1 MPIFGV
7 WQGATVDWGISI
19 IKNILL
25 SVFISYCSF
34 RFPNLNCYS
43 SLIPTAHQ
51 GILASLPT
59 LNQPKVHLPWWGP
72 SRQEVPW
79 LWWQRSCIPVR
90 PVRRAPDISRFC
102 TWPCSCL
109 MTHSSINI
117 LFGKDVDILMYY
129 FRIKIKWMACLAWL
143 QSSALRESIKTSQTA
158 QLRSTQLYIIF
169 GVVVYFFRV
178 PVLQHWN
185 SSKHTWT
192 WSFELFT
199 QNCQWLVKKW
209 FDYFPY
215 SSPVPVILFS
225 PVPTPLATF
234 LFSLGRLPAL
244 GASC

>member
-51 GILASLPT
+51 GILASLAT
-59 LNQPKVHLPWWGP
+59 LNQPKVHLSWWGP

-234 LFSLGRLPAL
+234 LFSLGRLPAP